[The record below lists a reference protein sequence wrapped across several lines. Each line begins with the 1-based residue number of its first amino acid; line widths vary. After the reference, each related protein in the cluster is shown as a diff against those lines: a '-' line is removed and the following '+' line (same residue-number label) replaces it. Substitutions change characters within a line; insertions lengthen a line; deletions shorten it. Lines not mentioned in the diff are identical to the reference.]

1 MHDGYSAETVPS
13 NLDGTTRPGQ
23 IVNSDRTDDP
33 RDALRDTAE
42 LPLSEREQMEPR
54 RRSATWEIVETLLLA
69 VFIFIA
75 VRSVVLNFRVDGLS
89 MVPSLDTGQMLL
101 VNRQIYFHFD
111 TYELVN
117 WMPFVEIDGDN
128 VVYPFH
134 PPQRGDIVV
143 LHPPVDNGKPYIKR
157 VIALPG
163 ERLSIHDGA
172 VYINGERLDE
182 EYLNGVATTWSG
194 SIGQEEI
201 TIPDGQVFVM
211 GDNRN
216 NSTDSRIFGPIEI
229 DEIIGKA
236 WISYWPSDRLD
247 ILSTPDYTP

>member
-1 MHDGYSAETVPS
+1 VPN
-13 NLDGTTRPGQ
+13 NLDGTTRPGDYS
-23 IVNSDRTDDP
+23 NPDRTNAEHDP
-33 RDALRDTAE
+33 ASSTAE
-42 LPLSEREQMEPR
+42 LPLTGEERQEPQ
-54 RRSATWEIVETLLLA
+54 RRSAMWEIVETLLLA

-89 MVPSLDTGQMLL
+89 MVPTLDSGQMLL

-111 TYELVN
+111 AYELVN
-117 WMPFVEIDGDN
+117 WMPIVEIDGEKII
-128 VVYPFH
+128 YPFH

-157 VIALPG
+157 VIGLPG
-163 ERLSIHDGA
+163 ERLSIHDGS
-172 VYINGERLDE
+172 VYINGQRLQE

-194 SIGQEEI
+194 SVGQEEI
-201 TIPDGQVFVM
+201 TIPAGQVFVM

-236 WISYWPSDRLD
+236 WISYWPREHLD
-247 ILSTPDYTP
+247 ILSTPDYAP

>member
-23 IVNSDRTDDP
+23 IVHHDTAANANEP
-33 RDALRDTAE
+33 PRDTAE
-42 LPLSEREQMEPR
+42 LPVIEQATSEPQG
-54 RRSATWEIVETLLLA
+54 RSAIWEIVETLLLA

-89 MVPSLDTGQMLL
+89 MEPSLDSGEMLL

-111 TYELVN
+111 THALVN
-117 WMPFVEIDGDN
+117 WLPFVELEGENI
-128 VVYPFH
+128 VYPFH

-157 VIALPG
+157 VIGLPG
-163 ERLSIHDGA
+163 ERLGIHDGA
-172 VYINGERLDE
+172 VYINGERLHE
-182 EYLNGVATTWSG
+182 PYLNGIATAWSG
-194 SIGQEEI
+194 SLGQEEI
-201 TIPDGQVFVM
+201 TIPDDEVFVM

-216 NSTDSRIFGPIEI
+216 NSTDSRIFGPIKI

-236 WISYWPSDRLD
+236 WISYWPTDRLD
-247 ILSTPDYTP
+247 ILNSPDYSQ

>member
-13 NLDGTTRPGQ
+13 NLDGTTRPGST
-23 IVNSDRTDDP
+23 VNQDRSDVE
-33 RDALRDTAE
+33 RDAQRETAE
-42 LPLSEREQMEPR
+42 LPLAEHDRLEPR

-111 TYELVN
+111 ANELVN
-117 WMPFVEIDGDN
+117 WMPFVEIDGDKI
-128 VVYPFH
+128 VYPFH

-163 ERLSIHDGA
+163 ERLSIHDGS
-172 VYINGERLDE
+172 VHINGERLDE

-201 TIPDGQVFVM
+201 TIPEGQVFVM

-236 WISYWPSDRLD
+236 WISYWPTDRLD
-247 ILSTPDYTP
+247 ILSTPEYGP